1 MEGFLGIRIFSGGFH
16 RRVRDRA
23 FLPPG
28 RVGLLVEMNNRY
40 VSRVRRLVSR
50 EYLKDMKR
58 YVFPLTSLP
67 VELNLEV
74 EVEKDYFQSTAAIGH
89 PLFGY
94 FGLVMQ
100 GLVLSALGTPVSI
113 LVDHRKAFLYPVCVE
128 NGQLSL
134 DTGGVPFSSPDTGA
148 VALAANKLLYLN
160 DIVQDVVTEEGLSR
174 LPENINR
181 YLMTTLSGR
190 I

>member
-1 MEGFLGIRIFSGGFH
+1 
-16 RRVRDRA
+16 
-23 FLPPG
+23 
-28 RVGLLVEMNNRY
+28 
-40 VSRVRRLVSR
+40 LVSR
-50 EYLKDMKR
+50 EYLREMKR

-94 FGLVMQ
+94 FGLTMR
-100 GLVLSALGTPVSI
+100 GLVLSALGRPVSL
-113 LVDHRKAFLYPVCVE
+113 LVDHRKAFLHPVCVE
-128 NGQLSL
+128 NGHLSL
-134 DTGGVPFSSPDTGA
+134 DTKGAPFSSTDIGA
-148 VALAANKLLYLN
+148 VALAANKLLFLN
-160 DIVQDVVTEEGLSR
+160 EIVQDVVTEEGLSR
-174 LPENINR
+174 LAENLNR

>member
-1 MEGFLGIRIFSGGFH
+1 
-16 RRVRDRA
+16 
-23 FLPPG
+23 
-28 RVGLLVEMNNRY
+28 MNNRY
-40 VSRVRRLVSR
+40 FSRVRRFVSR

-58 YVFPLTSLP
+58 YVFPLTSFP

-94 FGLVMQ
+94 FGLVMR
-100 GLVLSALGTPVSI
+100 GLVVSALGRPVSL

-128 NGQLSL
+128 NVQLSL
-134 DTGGVPFSSPDTGA
+134 DTNGVPFSSPDIGA
-148 VALAANKLLYLN
+148 VALASNKLLYLN

-174 LPENINR
+174 LVENINR

>member
-1 MEGFLGIRIFSGGFH
+1 M
-16 RRVRDRA
+16 
-23 FLPPG
+23 
-28 RVGLLVEMNNRY
+28 
-40 VSRVRRLVSR
+40 VSR
-50 EYLKDMKR
+50 EYLREMKVS
-58 YVFPLTSLP
+58 VFPLTKLP

-74 EVEKDYFQSTAAIGH
+74 EVEKDYFHSTAAIGH

-94 FGLVMQ
+94 FGLVMR
-100 GLVLSALGTPVSI
+100 GLVLSALGNPVSVV
-113 LVDHRKAFLYPVCVE
+113 VDHRKAFLYPVCVE

-134 DTGGVPFSSPDTGA
+134 DTNGAPFSSMDIGA

-160 DIVQDVVTEEGLSR
+160 DIVQDMVTEEGLTR
-174 LPENINR
+174 LAENINR

>member
-1 MEGFLGIRIFSGGFH
+1 
-16 RRVRDRA
+16 
-23 FLPPG
+23 
-28 RVGLLVEMNNRY
+28 MNNRY

-50 EYLKDMKR
+50 EYLREMKR

-94 FGLVMQ
+94 FGLVMR

-113 LVDHRKAFLYPVCVE
+113 VVDHRKAFLYPVCME

-134 DTGGVPFSSPDTGA
+134 DTNGVPFSSPDTGA
-148 VALAANKLLYLN
+148 VAVTANKLLYLN

-174 LPENINR
+174 LAENINR